1 MEHYIQHV
9 YRVMRSCYSE
19 DQLDAAFNWGIKL
32 VELREDVDR
41 NLLLNNLRIYNEA
54 IGNFI
59 RDKDLVGE
67 VYDKIANDISNN

>member
-1 MEHYIQHV
+1 
-9 YRVMRSCYSE
+9 MRSCYSE